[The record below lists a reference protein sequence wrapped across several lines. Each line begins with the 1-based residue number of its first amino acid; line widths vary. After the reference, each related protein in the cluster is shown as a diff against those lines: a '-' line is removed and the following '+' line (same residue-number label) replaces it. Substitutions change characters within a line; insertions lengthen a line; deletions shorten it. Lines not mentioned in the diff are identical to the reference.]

1 VGAARNSLIATFCL
15 ATSIAG
21 AGPRRDELRPPKDRP
36 PSPTHRYQAQ
46 RHYNKAT
53 KWFKTG
59 DYDKALEELHAA
71 YDADPVP
78 DYLYAIARV
87 HEKLDHCA
95 DAITYYKKYLDS
107 NPGPLATHAAVTAID
122 ACKEKLPPEEPKPV
136 KLDPPKAPPPTPEP
150 EPEPEVKPPPA
161 APKPPRTAARART
174 HWYSDKLGDGLLI
187 GGFAAGGAGAFFY
200 VSALGD
206 LDAAESSLTL
216 DEHVKHFDDARSK
229 RLYSLVLGGVGVSL
243 ATAAIVHF
251 VRYDHR
257 ERRHVALVP
266 TGGGGAMAVVGG
278 SF

>member
-1 VGAARNSLIATFCL
+1 MGAPRNSLIATLCL
-15 ATSIAG
+15 ATSIAS

-36 PSPTHRYQAQ
+36 PSRAQRVSAQ
-46 RHYNKAT
+46 RHYLKAT

-71 YDADPVP
+71 HEADPIP
-78 DYLYAIARV
+78 DYLYSIGRV
-87 HEKLDHCA
+87 HQKLDHCA
-95 DAITYYKKYLDS
+95 DAITYFKRYLDS
-107 NPGPLATHAAVTAID
+107 NPGPLATQAANTAIED
-122 ACKEKLPPEEPKPV
+122 CKQKLPPPEEPKPV
-136 KLDPPKAPPPTPEP
+136 KLDPPKPPPEP
-150 EPEPEVKPPPA
+150 EPEPEPKEEPEPK
-161 APKPPRTAARART
+161 PKPPRVAART

-216 DEHVKHFDDARSK
+216 DEHVKHYDDARSK
-229 RLYSLVLGGVGVSL
+229 RLYALVLGGAGVSL

-251 VRYDHR
+251 IRYDHR

-266 TGGGGAMAVVGG
+266 TDGGAIAVMAGR
-278 SF
+278 F

>member
-1 VGAARNSLIATFCL
+1 VGAARNSLIATVCL
-15 ATSIAG
+15 ATSIAS

-36 PSPTHRYQAQ
+36 PSRTQRYQAQ

-59 DYDKALEELHAA
+59 DYDKALDELHAA
-71 YDADPVP
+71 FDADPVP

-95 DAITYYKKYLDS
+95 DAITYYKRYLDS

-122 ACKEKLPPEEPKPV
+122 ACKEKLPPPEEPKPV
-136 KLDPPKAPPPTPEP
+136 KAEPPKAPPPEP
-150 EPEPEVKPPPA
+150 EPEPEPEPKAPPP
-161 APKPPRTAARART
+161 APKPPRTAVRT

-200 VSALGD
+200 VAALGD

-229 RLYSLVLGGVGVSL
+229 RLYALVLGGAGVTL

-251 VRYDHR
+251 VRYDRR

-266 TGGGGAMAVVGG
+266 TGGGALAVVGG